1 LESDWARNVIA
12 GAGNYG
18 EIFNRYLGADGP
30 MKIDRGLNRLWRDG
44 GLIYAP
50 PFR

>member
-1 LESDWARNVIA
+1 MIA

-18 EIFNRYLGADGP
+18 EIFDSYLGPGSS
-30 MKIDRGLNRLWRDG
+30 MKIDRGINRLWRDG
-44 GLIYAP
+44 GLMISP